1 MNYNEL
7 NRFEFLLTLQNNIIC
22 QRNFPVRNFNPKA
35 KNSLQISE
43 YMKYMCNVI
52 SEDLK
57 IKNAEYMFENKSQY
71 ETNENIE
78 EVKEKQHYLLQLKLN
93 DVTFNERIFPSNIYH
108 PKVRLDVR
116 EYVKPFLNDLSSI
129 LSSRKPTT
137 NFLNYQLN
145 TL

>member
-7 NRFEFLLTLQNNIIC
+7 NRFEFLLTLQNNIVC
-22 QRNFPVRNFNPKA
+22 QRFFPVKNFNPKA

-57 IKNAEYMFENKSQY
+57 NKNAEYMFENKSQY
-71 ETNENIE
+71 ENNENIE

-93 DVTFNERIFPSNIYH
+93 DITFNERIFPSNIYH

-116 EYVKPFLNDLSSI
+116 DYVKPFLNDLSSI

>member
-1 MNYNEL
+1 
-7 NRFEFLLTLQNNIIC
+7 
-22 QRNFPVRNFNPKA
+22 
-35 KNSLQISE
+35 
-43 YMKYMCNVI
+43 MKYMCNVI

-57 IKNAEYMFENKSQY
+57 NKNAEYMFENKSQY
-71 ETNENIE
+71 ENNEIIE
-78 EVKEKQHYLLQLKLN
+78 EVKEKQYYLLQLKLN
-93 DVTFNERIFPSNIYH
+93 DSTFNERIFPSNIYH

-116 EYVKPFLNDLSSI
+116 DYVKPFLNDLSSI

>member
-7 NRFEFLLTLQNNIIC
+7 NRFEFLLTLQNNIVC
-22 QRNFPVRNFNPKA
+22 QRFFPVKNFNPKA

-57 IKNAEYMFENKSQY
+57 NKNAEYMFENKSQY
-71 ETNENIE
+71 ENNENIE

-93 DVTFNERIFPSNIYH
+93 DITFNERIFPSNIYH

-116 EYVKPFLNDLSSI
+116 DYVKPFLNDLSSI

-145 TL
+145 T

>member
-57 IKNAEYMFENKSQY
+57 SKNAEYMFENKSQY

-93 DVTFNERIFPSNIYH
+93 DSTFNERIFSSNIYH

>member
-78 EVKEKQHYLLQLKLN
+78 EVKEKQHYLLQLK
-93 DVTFNERIFPSNIYH
+93 
-108 PKVRLDVR
+108 
-116 EYVKPFLNDLSSI
+116 
-129 LSSRKPTT
+129 
-137 NFLNYQLN
+137 
-145 TL
+145 

>member
-1 MNYNEL
+1 MNYNGL
-7 NRFEFLLTLQNNIIC
+7 NRFEFLLTSQNNIVC
-22 QRNFPVRNFNPKA
+22 QRLFPVRNYNPKA
-35 KNSLQISE
+35 KNSLQVSE

-57 IKNAEYMFENKSQY
+57 NKNAEYMFENKSQY
-71 ETNENIE
+71 ENNEIIE
-78 EVKEKQHYLLQLKLN
+78 EVKEKQYYLLQLKLN
-93 DVTFNERIFPSNIYH
+93 DSTFNERIFPSNIYH

-116 EYVKPFLNDLSSI
+116 DYVKPFLNDLSSI